1 MNQIEL
7 DDDLPDEI
15 LDAHARDEEE
25 RLSKI
30 AMLSQVVARKRD
42 EAVTG
47 RSNSGIE
54 AEWSEDSDAYEGI
67 DDANRSDQKVV
78 KPSTSAGGITRKSVP
93 SGTRSTVFLN
103 ITRPYVDS
111 AAARIGD
118 MLMPT
123 DDRSWQLKNEPIADR
138 VPSFAVQPQAPQ
150 LAEPQQPGQPPVPAA
165 PTPVQDAITVMQ
177 EELQKPVERAQR
189 RIDDWLTESQ
199 WHAECRKVIDDCC
212 RIGVGVLKGPFPTKV
227 KSKVVVQADQG
238 IALEIMMKVSPKSK
252 RVDPWNCYPDPACG
266 EDIHAGNYFVE
277 HDQLTEKQL
286 RDLRGLDGYLS
297 DQITECIKEGPQ
309 KKYAA
314 SQNPSDKE
322 RNEKDLYDVWYFYG
336 AVSAD
341 DLIAAGVDG
350 VEEGDDSKYAIVT
363 LVNDRAIKCA
373 LNPLDSGEFPYD
385 VIPYQRRSGTWTGIG
400 VARQV
405 RTPQGM
411 INAGT
416 RNMMDNAA
424 LSGGPIFAIDRQML
438 EPITG
443 GWELTP
449 RKGFYTTAA
458 AEGKSIKDA
467 LAVFDIPSR
476 QQELMNIIQFAL
488 KMAEDVTGMP
498 MLLQGQTG
506 SAPDTL
512 GGQLL
517 ANNNAAAV
525 LRRFARLWDDMI
537 TEPHIRRYYEFL
549 LMYGEDDS
557 EKGVFTV
564 DARGSS
570 ALVERDIQNHA
581 AMQMLQFSANPI
593 YGIDPKKAAEEALK
607 AQRLDPKRF
616 QYSKEEQAKMA
627 SQPAQPPVQVQVEQ
641 LKGQN
646 ALQAIQAKTQGELQ
660 LVQQEA
666 AHEQQ
671 ALQAGGATPHMA
683 AASARIE
690 QERIRAAT
698 AQSVEA
704 SRANAEMARA
714 EKEKEIADQNGQYRV
729 QELMLKKEI
738 ALLQYSTQQ
747 KISLDSAKTEL
758 AKSSMDNETKRQLAA
773 AEIALAQSE
782 GHHNRMVDLHK
793 HNTSLVRDE
802 ISTPNTP

>member
-1 MNQIEL
+1 MNPIEEL
-7 DDDLPDEI
+7 DPDLPDEI
-15 LDAHARDEEE
+15 LDAHARDGEA
-25 RLSKI
+25 RLAKI
-30 AMLSQVVARKRD
+30 DALSQIISRKRD

-47 RSNSGIE
+47 RANSGIE
-54 AEWSEDSDAYEGI
+54 AEWAEDTDAYEGI
-67 DDANRSDQKVV
+67 DDANRSDQKVI
-78 KPSTSAGGITRKSVP
+78 KPSTSAGGITRKVAQNT
-93 SGTRSTVFLN
+93 TRSTVFLN

-123 DDRSWQLKNEPIADR
+123 DDRSWQLKNEPIVDATATMQAQQQAQPH
-138 VPSFAVQPQAPQ
+138 VFA
-150 LAEPQQPGQPPVPAA
+150 QPGQPTPVPPGAPGNQ
-165 PTPVQDAITVMQ
+165 PTPVQDAIQ
-177 EELQKPVERAQR
+177 LQFDEAQKPVERAQR

-212 RIGVGVLKGPFPTKV
+212 RIGVGVLKGPFPTKT
-227 KSKVVVQADQG
+227 KAKKVSQTADG
-238 IALEIMMKVSPKSK
+238 VALEIMIKIKPGSK

-266 EDIHAGNYFVE
+266 ENIHNGNYFVE

-286 RDLRGLDGYLS
+286 RDLRGVDGYL
-297 DQITECIKEGPQ
+297 DEQIKACIKEGPQ

-314 SQNPSDKE
+314 SQNPTDKD

-341 DLIAAGVDG
+341 DLIAAGVEG

-385 VIPYQRRSGTWTGIG
+385 VIPYQRRAGTWTGIG
-400 VARQV
+400 VGRQV

-424 LSGGPIFAIDRQML
+424 LSGGPIFAVDRQML

-449 RKGFYTTAA
+449 RKGFYTTQQ
-458 AEGKSIKDA
+458 AEGRSIKDA
-467 LAVFDIPSR
+467 ITVFDIPSR

-525 LRRFARLWDDMI
+525 LRRFARLWDDMV

-549 LMYGEDDS
+549 LIYGEDDS

-616 QYSKEEQAKMA
+616 QYTKEEQAKMA
-627 SQPAQPPVQVQVEQ
+627 SQPPPPAPAIEVANIRAKTDLQKTQMVLQAKSQESQADAALEREIAQLENQTEMHRVQVDTDRDTVYVNAQAQRDQTNAQIRMRELEIKRELAMLDYSNKHAVTLEQV
-641 LKGQN
+641 K
-646 ALQAIQAKTQGELQ
+646 A
-660 LVQQEA
+660 
-666 AHEQQ
+666 
-671 ALQAGGATPHMA
+671 
-683 AASARIE
+683 
-690 QERIRAAT
+690 
-698 AQSVEA
+698 
-704 SRANAEMARA
+704 
-714 EKEKEIADQNGQYRV
+714 
-729 QELMLKKEI
+729 
-738 ALLQYSTQQ
+738 
-747 KISLDSAKTEL
+747 EL
-758 AKSSMDNETKRQLAA
+758 AKTTMVEGTKREIAQAQ
-773 AEIALAQSE
+773 IALAQAE
-782 GHHNRMVDLHK
+782 NHQDRVVDVHK
-793 HNTSLVRDE
+793 HATK
-802 ISTPNTP
+802 ISSDQSVLEPPGRASPGKAFVE